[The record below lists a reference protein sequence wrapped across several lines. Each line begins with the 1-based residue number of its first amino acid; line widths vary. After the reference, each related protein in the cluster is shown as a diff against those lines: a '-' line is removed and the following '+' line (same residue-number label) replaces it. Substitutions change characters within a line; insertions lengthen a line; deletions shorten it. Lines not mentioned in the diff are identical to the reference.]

1 MRNSDLDVSQDDLG
15 RLADDLDAMQSYLEE
30 QTRRMDGD
38 VDGIAAGWQGPTATT
53 YRSLHRG
60 VAQDA
65 VRIRQ
70 VLVLLEA
77 ATRASRDGFTEQELE
92 TLSRLKRMRDTEDV
106 PAAARALESPDP
118 APAPAAPP
126 ARPQSRILDM

>member
-1 MRNSDLDVSQDDLG
+1 MQNSDLDVSQDDLG

-30 QTRRMDGD
+30 QTRRMDGV
-38 VDGIAAGWQGPTATT
+38 VDAVAAGWQGPTATA

-60 VAQDA
+60 VAEDA

-92 TLSRLKRMRDTEDV
+92 TLSRLKRMQDTEDV

-118 APAPAAPP
+118 APAAPP